1 MFPSVGGA
9 GERLS
14 GGAADTSIGA
24 DPGAELEGAHPLL
37 ERVVED
43 EPARDDTRDAGAAQ
57 ILAQEGDLAAVV
69 PASQVP
75 SGERAGRAGAR
86 LRPGATGS
94 VHGDVPA
101 GDANPAH
108 GFHLGSCAQRKW

>member
-1 MFPSVGGA
+1 MFPSASAA

-14 GGAADTSIGA
+14 RGAAATSSGA
-24 DPGAELEGAHPLL
+24 APGAEPEAAPPPR
-37 ERVVED
+37 ERGVED

-94 VHGDVPA
+94 VHGDVLHGDVPA

-108 GFHLGSCAQRKW
+108 GFLLG